1 MKYSKTS
8 IFIFYNSFEVLDMV
22 KGTIGNEFD
31 SIFTINIEIEQEN
44 FIHSL
49 GKNHHAILYI
59 YAFDDPE
66 YAKSFSLLLK
76 QHSALSSHHLVPCES
91 VLMCPKE
98 YRKQAFELCESGFF
112 YTYETIKPIYDTNKI
127 RLTLKRLA
135 QHLTSD
141 ALLALASKQNAQME
155 TSIESSIQ
163 SIDTLKSTIHSQ
175 HQDND
180 KMLDSV
186 LSPLDQ
192 LLYDVPTNV
201 WRKALSNALASIPT
215 NQRNLYTEAFDLSTF
230 KDNLD
235 NYKKQNQSLFGALSQ
250 QLDSLKPQVFST
262 KPLIIVA
269 DDQPVMQKIISS
281 ILQPRGF
288 KVELAGNGVEAIM
301 KAKVMIPNL
310 VLLDIDMPTMDGL
323 STLQAFKKLDVL
335 KDVPVIMLTS
345 HSDKQMFK
353 QCIEH
358 GAIDYVVKPTKADTL
373 LKKVYGAIT

>member
-22 KGTIGNEFD
+22 KSTIGNEFE
-31 SIFTINIEIEQEN
+31 SIFTINVEIEQEN

-49 GKNHHAILYI
+49 GKKHHAILYI

-76 QHSALSSHHLVPCES
+76 QHSALSSHHLVPRES

-98 YRKQAFELCESGFF
+98 YRKQAFELCESGLF

-141 ALLALASKQNAQME
+141 ALLALASKQNTQME

-163 SIDTLKSTIHSQ
+163 SIDSLKSTIRSQ

-192 LLYDVPTNV
+192 LLYDVPTNE
-201 WRKALSNALASIPT
+201 WRKALSHALASIPT

-281 ILQPRGF
+281 ILEPRGF

-353 QCIEH
+353 QCIEL